1 MDDLGLLLEEL
12 VDVCEQWYH
21 LGLQLIVDRETLET
35 IREQFS
41 DPRDQLLETLKAWL
55 TTSDNTSWKTL
66 THALM
71 SMRKSR
77 LAGSLEREY
86 CLTKDMRDSKQL
98 AVS

>member
-1 MDDLGLLLEEL
+1 MDRK
-12 VDVCEQWYH
+12 WYH
-21 LGLQLIVDRETLET
+21 LGLQLNLRPGTLET
-35 IREQFS
+35 IRAQFS

-71 SMRKSR
+71 GMRKSR

>member
-12 VDVCEQWYH
+12 LDVNRKWCN

-35 IREQFS
+35 IRGQFS

-66 THALM
+66 ADALKTM
-71 SMRKSR
+71 GESR
-77 LAGSLEREY
+77 LAGSLERKY